1 MRREDKKR
9 VENIENIFD
18 KIMAEKFLKK
28 KKKTKNHVQLIKKYT
43 RQKNRKKSIP
53 TYYKNKETD
62 IHVQDAQKFPNQ
74 MNTKKSIPRYYI
86 IKAATIKNCQRKTK
100 SHISKEPP

>member
-1 MRREDKKR
+1 MGPRMRREDKKR

-18 KIMAEKFLKK
+18 KIMAEKFLNMK
-28 KKKTKNHVQLIKKYT
+28 
-43 RQKNRKKSIP
+43 
-53 TYYKNKETD
+53 KETD